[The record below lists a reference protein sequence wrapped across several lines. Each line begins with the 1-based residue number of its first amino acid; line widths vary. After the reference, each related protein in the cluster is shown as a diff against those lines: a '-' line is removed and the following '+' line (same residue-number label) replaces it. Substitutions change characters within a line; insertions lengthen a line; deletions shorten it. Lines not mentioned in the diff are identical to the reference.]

1 MKWFK
6 KTFIHSPIRYI
17 IAAGLALSLVL
28 VYLILNGFNALTYY
42 YDACFASGMIVIF
55 IGFFSLI
62 SYFGGFDFFGYAFS
76 AMRGREKRKHKDYY
90 EYATAKQETRSKQ
103 EYTFVPYFV
112 VGASFIIIGLLILLV
127 IRIFH

>member
-42 YDACFASGMIVIF
+42 YNACFASGMIVYIVTTCN
-55 IGFFSLI
+55 
-62 SYFGGFDFFGYAFS
+62 YCHNRDDDT
-76 AMRGREKRKHKDYY
+76 K
-90 EYATAKQETRSKQ
+90 
-103 EYTFVPYFV
+103 
-112 VGASFIIIGLLILLV
+112 
-127 IRIFH
+127 